1 MSSIIDNLKA
11 GLNDTDKNGED
22 LDTQTKTN
30 LFKSVSKLSEGFLDA
45 VNAGKIEVRDIKD
58 MKDVASIYNMIVQ
71 AGGIEGSEKAPE
83 LSKGIRNYWIINNNT
98 PVDNVEGA
106 DVVDQLEGMSKED
119 INKMLNEQEKI
130 KNNENAGDI

>member
-11 GLNDTDKNGED
+11 GLNDTDQNGED

-45 VNAGKIEVRDIKD
+45 VNSGKIEVRDIKD

-71 AGGIEGSEKAPE
+71 AGG
-83 LSKGIRNYWIINNNT
+83 
-98 PVDNVEGA
+98 V
-106 DVVDQLEGMSKED
+106 
-119 INKMLNEQEKI
+119 
-130 KNNENAGDI
+130 